1 MPGVQSRACEKR
13 SGCRTSVRFMPI
25 LEIHG
30 KPIHRG
36 IEAHVSAWT
45 TALVYVSRILS
56 GAFRGFHCSGVF
68 AQASANTRVR
78 IHLGGHMSISGTHNG
93 CIKHYE
99 CINHLHDIRPRHW
112 GLDS

>member
-1 MPGVQSRACEKR
+1 
-13 SGCRTSVRFMPI
+13 MPI

-78 IHLGGHMSISGTHNG
+78 IASRRT
-93 CIKHYE
+93 YV
-99 CINHLHDIRPRHW
+99 DIGDAQW
-112 GLDS
+112 LYQAL